1 MIFKSQT
8 MNINFKDAVSYLTFK
23 DLEKYGFFK
32 HAYST
37 RIGGVSENE
46 FKSLNLGF
54 STKDSS
60 EKVKKNFSIFCAAFG
75 VSENKLAITSQIH
88 EDEIKEVKN
97 IGKFT
102 VFDGVDGLVTNEPG
116 VTLATFHADCLAV
129 YMIDP
134 EKKAVGLAHAGW
146 RGTVKNIAGKLAR
159 KLESTYGCNKENLIC
174 ALGPSIGSCCFEV
187 SSDVTEI
194 FRSLDIPETYLKDG
208 NKIDLPE
215 VNRRLL
221 LNEGLKDENIIKS
234 DVCTMCFKDLLFS
247 HRATGGK
254 RGTNAAFISLV

>member
-54 STKDSS
+54 ATKDSS
-60 EKVKKNFSIFCAAFG
+60 EKVRKNFSIFCDAFG
-75 VSENKLAITSQIH
+75 VSEGKLAITSQIH

-97 IGKFT
+97 ISKFT
-102 VFDGVDGLVTNEPG
+102 VFNNVDGLVTNEPG

-187 SSDVTEI
+187 SSDVIQI
-194 FRSLDIPETYLKDG
+194 FRSLDIPETYLKEG

>member
-1 MIFKSQT
+1 

-23 DLEKYGFFK
+23 NFEKYDFFK

-54 STKDSS
+54 ASKDSS
-60 EKVKKNFSIFCAAFG
+60 EKVKKNFRIFCDAFG
-75 VSENKLAITSQIH
+75 VSENKLAVTSQIH

-97 IGKFT
+97 IDEFT
-102 VFDGVDGLVTNEPG
+102 VFNNVDGLVTNVPG

-129 YMIDP
+129 YMVDP
-134 EKKAVGLAHAGW
+134 KKKAVGLAHAGW
-146 RGTVKNIAGKLAR
+146 KGTVKNIAGKLAC
-159 KLESTYGCNKENLIC
+159 KLESTYGCDKNNLIC

-187 SSDVTEI
+187 SNDVIEI
-194 FRSLDIPETYLKDG
+194 FRGLDIPETYLKNK

-234 DVCTMCFKDLLFS
+234 DICTMCFKDLLFS
-247 HRATGGK
+247 HRATCGK